1 MHVIDAYTDPFGW
14 DKDTTESA
22 PAGIGSFHTVR
33 NLRQLGDALLA
44 PIIQKTQHSAG
55 CCIMIDSLHPLL
67 LISRRQTYQLVKALE
82 SLTTDTVKLIAGY
95 HGDIRL
101 PSEAPPVI
109 PTYDALNRLASVIIT
124 LESLPERKNDTQEAL
139 TGFAPKPTF
148 SYMNTMSNRVDRG
161 GLARIEWRKK
171 SGKVQYATEGFYL
184 GSKGLIIV
192 AAPQLTGEEP
202 EPEVDMDDTMT
213 QPDPTANLSF
223 NLSLTD
229 NQRRAK
235 DNVELPFMKVQ
246 QETTGTSGGHIY
258 YQPDAGDDFDD
269 EDPDDDLDI

>member
-1 MHVIDAYTDPFGW
+1 M
-14 DKDTTESA
+14 
-22 PAGIGSFHTVR
+22 
-33 NLRQLGDALLA
+33 
-44 PIIQKTQHSAG
+44 
-55 CCIMIDSLHPLL
+55 
-67 LISRRQTYQLVKALE
+67 
-82 SLTTDTVKLIAGY
+82 
-95 HGDIRL
+95 
-101 PSEAPPVI
+101 PSEAPPAI
-109 PTYDALNRLASVIIT
+109 PTFDALNRLASVIIS
-124 LESLPERKNDTQEAL
+124 LEALAERKNDTQEAL

-192 AAPQLTGEEP
+192 AASQLTGEEP
-202 EPEVDMDDTMT
+202 EPEVDMDESIA

-246 QETTGTSGGHIY
+246 QEPTGTSGGHIY

-269 EDPDDDLDI
+269 EDPDDDLDIETCRYNMTRMWNKREIKHNVMLPICTFSPSLKSIFLFFGSGCACLINCWERRGSIKSTVL